1 MIKIKKQFAYKKE
14 LQMAK
19 KKNISNNFRGKEDKF
34 WIKIKKG
41 IKKFLEPVF
50 KEK

>member
-1 MIKIKKQFAYKKE
+1 MKKSKRAGFAV
-14 LQMAK
+14 
-19 KKNISNNFRGKEDKF
+19 KKNIPNNFRGKEDIF

-41 IKKFLEPVF
+41 IKKFLEPAF